1 MNEHRPPDLQPVTDV
16 DLAASKGFRH
26 GFFTRAGGVS
36 EGLYAGLNTGLGSD
50 DDPANVAENRRRI
63 AGWLDADPG
72 ALGGCHQVHSADVV
86 TIERP
91 IPAGERP
98 KADALVTAT
107 PGLPISVLTADCAP
121 VLFADPDAGVIGA
134 AHAGWKGALAGVLD
148 NTVAAMETLGAG
160 RDRIRAVIGPTISQ
174 ASYEVGPEFRD
185 RFLDA
190 DPGNDRFFAPG
201 DSAGHHRFDLV
212 GYCLARLSASGVI
225 AAASGHC
232 TYADEARFFS
242 YRRATHRG
250 EPDYGRQMSAIML
263 V

>member
-16 DLAASKGFRH
+16 DLAASDTLRH

-36 EGLYAGLNTGLGSD
+36 EGLFAGLNAGLGSD
-50 DDPANVAENRRRI
+50 DDPARVAENRRRI
-63 AGWLDADPG
+63 AGWLGAAPDA
-72 ALGGCHQVHSADVV
+72 LSGCHQVHSANVV
-86 TIERP
+86 TIDGP
-91 IPAGERP
+91 IPAADRP

-107 PGLPISVLTADCAP
+107 PALPISVLTADCAP
-121 VLFADPDAGVIGA
+121 VLFADADAGVIGA

-148 NTVAAMETLGAG
+148 NTVAAMEALGAG

-174 ASYEVGPEFRD
+174 ANYEVGPEFRD
-185 RFLDA
+185 RFVAADA
-190 DPGNDRFFAPG
+190 RNDRFLAASDRP
-201 DSAGHHRFDLV
+201 GHHRFDLV
-212 GYCLARLSASGVI
+212 GYCLARLSALGVA

-232 TYADEARFFS
+232 TYADEALFFS

-263 V
+263 A